1 MSNPNWNADHIPDQ
15 SGRVFIITGANA
27 GLGAAAVELL
37 AGKGASIVLAI
48 RNRAKGERVVEKVLE
63 KYKNAQLDILELD
76 LASLQSVAQ
85 FSTEFSQKYPR
96 LDVLINN
103 AGVMAC
109 PFSHTADGFEMQMGV
124 NHLGH
129 FALTA
134 HLLPLLQ
141 QTPGSRLVNTASL
154 AHKAGR
160 IDFSDLNWEK
170 RKYIPSR
177 AYCDSKLANLYFT
190 YELARK
196 LQSIPNAPIICAAH
210 PGWAKTELMRYSG
223 IADFGTRLLAQSMEM
238 GALPIVRA
246 AVDPEAEMG
255 DYFGP
260 SRVFEV
266 FGHPV
271 KVSSSKRAQNQDHA
285 RKLWSLSEE
294 LTKVRYMES

>member
-1 MSNPNWNADHIPDQ
+1 MSNPNWNAQHIPDQ
-15 SGRVFIITGANA
+15 SGRVFVITGANA
-27 GLGAAAVELL
+27 GIGAAAVAML
-37 AGKGASIVLAI
+37 AAKNATIVLAI
-48 RNRAKGERVVEKVLE
+48 RNRAKGEKVVAEVRRE
-63 KYKNAQLDILELD
+63 NPQAQLDILELD
-76 LASLQSVAQ
+76 LASLHSIAQ
-85 FSTEFSQKYPR
+85 FSHSFHQKYQR

-109 PFSHTADGFEMQMGV
+109 PYAHTQDGFEMHIGV

-154 AHKAGR
+154 AHKAGKL
-160 IDFSDLNWEK
+160 DFMDLNWEK
-170 RKYIPSR
+170 RKYISGK

-196 LQSIPNAPIICAAH
+196 LQSTPNTPIICAAH

-246 AVDPEAEMG
+246 AVDPAAQTG

-271 KVSSSKRAQNQDHA
+271 KVASSKRSHDQEQAW
-285 RKLWSLSEE
+285 RLWALSEE
-294 LTKVRYMES
+294 LTKIQYSMV

>member
-15 SGRVFIITGANA
+15 SGRVFIITGSNA

-48 RNRAKGERVVEKVLE
+48 RNRAKGERVVEKVLQ

-76 LASLQSVAQ
+76 LASLQSIAQ
-85 FSTEFSQKYPR
+85 FSTEFSQKYQR

-109 PFSHTADGFEMQMGV
+109 PFSHTADGFEMQIGV

-160 IDFSDLNWEK
+160 INFSDLNWEK

-196 LQSIPNAPIICAAH
+196 LQSRPNAPIICAAH

-223 IADFGTRLLAQSMEM
+223 IADFGTRLLAQSIEM

-260 SRVFEV
+260 SRVFEI

-294 LTKVRYMES
+294 LTKVTYPVG